1 MKKFLLLCFVL
12 LVAATPAHGEILEEL
27 WNKYVPP
34 ETAAQKPQPV
44 AMPGRLLGTVTP
56 ERRKAFTQPWRYR
69 DITYELHFET
79 PLELARTVYS
89 LALHAK
95 DVDKSLPLEKF
106 LGGVLGYH
114 YSTQQICDWINDIAA
129 GKFPSGELD
138 ENALLGML
146 LKDAVITIRNG
157 IFVPAGKISHVLAAA
172 PGKNRTFAANLRHER
187 LHCYWDEDS
196 EFRDKAQAQWNA
208 LSEAER
214 ADAVSKLGR
223 YAQGNKNQLLE
234 EWAVHQSELSMTDI

>member
-1 MKKFLLLCFVL
+1 MLKPKP
-12 LVAATPAHGEILEEL
+12 AAT
-27 WNKYVPP
+27 
-34 ETAAQKPQPV
+34 
-44 AMPGRLLGTVTP
+44 PGRLLGTVTP
-56 ERRKAFTQPWRYR
+56 EREKDFIRPWRYR

-79 PLELARTVYS
+79 PLALARTVYS
-89 LALHAK
+89 LALHAQ

-106 LGGVLGYH
+106 LNGVLGYH
-114 YSTQQICDWINDIAA
+114 YGTRQICDWINDTVAN
-129 GKFPSGELD
+129 KFPAAELD
-138 ENALLGML
+138 EYALLGML

-157 IFVPAGKISHVLAAA
+157 IFVPAGKITHVLAAA
-172 PGKNRTFAANLRHER
+172 PGKNRTFAVNLRHER
-187 LHCYWDEDS
+187 LHCYWDEDR

-234 EWAVHQSELSMTDI
+234 EWAVHQSELSKTDM